1 MDFGL
6 QSDDLGEI
14 VKIFQQCP
22 AVEEAVI
29 FGSRAK
35 GNYRKGSDI
44 DIAIKGKDIGYDDV
58 TSLSFALNED
68 SNMPY
73 YFDIVYFE
81 TISETALIDHINRV
95 GRRIFLRQ

>member
-6 QSDDLGEI
+6 QSDDLDEI
-14 VKIFQQCP
+14 VKIFQQYQ
-22 AVEEAVI
+22 AVEEAII

-58 TSLSFALNED
+58 TSLSFAFNEE
-68 SNMPY
+68 STMPY
-73 YFDIVYFE
+73 YFDIVHFE
-81 TISETALIDHINRV
+81 AISETALIDHINRV
-95 GRRIFLRQ
+95 GRRIFLR